1 LEIKYK
7 IVYSRRRSISITVS
21 PDQGVVVRAP
31 YRASHKTIDKFV
43 NEKAGWIKKQTE
55 SFSSFTRINED
66 KKYTDEELHLFMG
79 REYTLKI
86 FQSSQSSVYL
96 RNNAIE
102 VSTDGKEGK
111 VKILLERW
119 YMTEAAK
126 IITVKM
132 NEIINRYRDYSFSPS
147 ELVVRK
153 LKSRWGSCTSKGKIT
168 ISSEL
173 IKLDSRLTEY
183 VMIHELCHLK
193 YHNHGKEFYKLLEE
207 LFPEYKSVRKNLRK
221 YITK

>member
-1 LEIKYK
+1 MAIDYK
-7 IVYSRRRSISITVS
+7 IVYSGRRSISITVS
-21 PDQGVVVRAP
+21 PDKGVVVRAP
-31 YRASHKTIDKFV
+31 YGASHKTIDKFV

-66 KKYTDEELHLFMG
+66 KEYTDEELHLFMG

-102 VSTDGKEGK
+102 VSTDGTEGK

-126 IITVKM
+126 IITIKM
-132 NEIINRYRDYSFSPS
+132 NEILNRYRDYSFSPS
-147 ELVVRK
+147 GLVVRK
-153 LKSRWGSCTSKGKIT
+153 LRSRWGSCTSKGKIT

-183 VMIHELCHLK
+183 VIIHELCHLR
-193 YHNHGKEFYKLLEE
+193 YHNHGKEFYKLLGE
-207 LFPEYKSVRKNLRK
+207 LVPDYKSVRKNLRM